1 MIASDCR
8 TIGKNTENA
17 GHCGFAVTFFA
28 ALIVKD
34 QSIDANNALW
44 RNTGQSYNTGH
55 IRYYKSVILNTGNQ
69 KHAIIKTEIADVA
82 RRLPRNFIVDR
93 KYRLPSGRRYFCYLT
108 EMMMATKVPNA
119 IIKDNASY
127 TLIVSPPLLRSGKPT
142 IGLSPNDII
151 APE

>member
-1 MIASDCR
+1 MESDALMIASDCR

-34 QSIDANNALW
+34 QCIDANNALW

-69 KHAIIKTEIADVA
+69 KHAIIKTEIIQSDNPQKLFFLCV
-82 RRLPRNFIVDR
+82 LFLSVIVC
-93 KYRLPSGRRYFCYLT
+93 KSYCACGL
-108 EMMMATKVPNA
+108 KNV
-119 IIKDNASY
+119 IK
-127 TLIVSPPLLRSGKPT
+127 LLRKQQSA
-142 IGLSPNDII
+142 SNV
-151 APE
+151 

>member
-1 MIASDCR
+1 MGRLNPTIHAGLRCEVGRFNDQGAGKRRAASDCL
-8 TIGKNTENA
+8 
-17 GHCGFAVTFFA
+17 CGIAY
-28 ALIVKD
+28 LEIC
-34 QSIDANNALW
+34 
-44 RNTGQSYNTGH
+44 
-55 IRYYKSVILNTGNQ
+55 
-69 KHAIIKTEIADVA
+69 AIIKTEIADVA

-93 KYRLPSGRRYFCYLT
+93 KYRLPSGRRYFCYLVT